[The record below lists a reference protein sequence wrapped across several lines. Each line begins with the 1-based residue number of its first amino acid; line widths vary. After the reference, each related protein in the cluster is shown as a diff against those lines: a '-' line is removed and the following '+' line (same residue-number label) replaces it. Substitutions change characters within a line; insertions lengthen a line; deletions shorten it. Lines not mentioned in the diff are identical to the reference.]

1 MLLPIPTLETPR
13 LRLRAFA
20 ESDLDDLASMLADPQ
35 VTRFLGDGKPKTRLD
50 AWRQLAGILG
60 HWVLRGFGVWAVELQ
75 SSGQWIGWC
84 GHLQPEGW
92 PGFEIGYSLAR
103 PFWGHG
109 YAREAAAEA
118 LRYAREEL
126 KKSEIISLIRPDN
139 AASIRVATFLG
150 ATLAESFE
158 FLGGPALIYRYPQ

>member
-1 MLLPIPTLETPR
+1 MLLSIPTLHTSR

-20 ESDLDDLASMLADPQ
+20 ESDLDNLASMLADPE
-35 VTRFLGDGKPKTRLD
+35 VTRFLGDGQPKTRPES
-50 AWRQLAGILG
+50 WRQLAGILG
-60 HWVLRGFGVWAVELQ
+60 HWVLRGFGLWALELQ

-92 PGFEIGYSLAR
+92 PAFEIGYSLAR
-103 PFWGHG
+103 PFWRQG

-150 ATLAESFE
+150 ATLAESSE
-158 FLGGPALIYRYPQ
+158 LMGGPALVYRYRG